1 MTRSDHQKLLSG
13 ELLEAD
19 TELSLAELCTACE
32 ISEAEIIE
40 LVEEGV
46 VEPQGRRPSSWRFQ
60 AISLRR
66 IRISRNLQKQLG
78 VNAPGAALALDLLEE
93 VEALRARLQR
103 LEG

>member
-46 VEPQGRRPSSWRFQ
+46 VEPQGSWRFQ

>member
-1 MTRSDHQKLLSG
+1 MKSDHDKLLSG
-13 ELLEAD
+13 ELLEAEA
-19 TELSLAELCTACE
+19 ELSLSEVCIACE
-32 ISEAEIIE
+32 LSEAEIIE

-46 VEPQGRRPSSWRFQ
+46 VEPLGKRPSSWRFQ

-66 IRISRNLQKQLG
+66 IRISRNLQRQLG

-93 VEALRARLQR
+93 VEALRARLKR